1 MAALSK
7 QASAAVAF
15 LLSDLNLRMCA
26 IFCAVAIVMPPDG
39 LGLDL
44 CVLKR
49 LTGAPCPGCGMTR
62 CGSNLVRGNF
72 ARAFEYSP
80 PGIVVFPL
88 IAALGFVGLA
98 PSSWRNALR
107 RRLHPIPIWLNLTYI
122 LGCAAFLAFGIVRWT
137 LVIAGW
143 NCFPS
148 H

>member
-1 MAALSK
+1 MTAPSK
-7 QASAAVAF
+7 QSSAAVAF

-72 ARAFEYSP
+72 PRAFEYSP
-80 PGIVVFPL
+80 LGIVVFPL
-88 IAALGFVGLA
+88 IAALGLVGLA
-98 PSSWRNALR
+98 PRSWRNGFR
-107 RRLHPIPIWLNLTYI
+107 RQLNPIPIWLKLTWT
-122 LGCAAFLAFGIVRWT
+122 LGCAAFVAFGIVCW
-137 LVIAGW
+137 A
-143 NCFPS
+143 
-148 H
+148 